1 MRKTAWSV
9 DSCSAKRTGVTAPLV
24 FSARRGLANALGMPV
39 GIIGLTVGKELHWWH
54 VDEML
59 PTPLDTLLF
68 YFAAIAD
75 VQAFMD
81 RLS

>member
-1 MRKTAWSV
+1 
-9 DSCSAKRTGVTAPLV
+9 
-24 FSARRGLANALGMPV
+24 MPV